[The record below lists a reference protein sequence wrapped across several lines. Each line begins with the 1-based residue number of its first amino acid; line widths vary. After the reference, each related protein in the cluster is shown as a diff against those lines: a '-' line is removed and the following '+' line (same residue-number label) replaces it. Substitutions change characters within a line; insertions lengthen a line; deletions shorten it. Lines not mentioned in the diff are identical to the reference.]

1 MESVGAKILNGA
13 TDASNDW
20 SALIAVVVAIWE
32 WIERFFAA
40 LWTGLGWPH
49 AVLIMFCTAIFYF
62 KAEIRAILPRIKK
75 VGADGFEIESPLPQ
89 IQQSTNGSELQ
100 NVLAGDFPHAL
111 GIVLD
116 VVKKQIEGKD
126 PGEVQQFL
134 IRDNAGWRVLCYFE
148 NIYAYIF
155 GGQIQL
161 LQLLNQLGAT
171 GLSMAEVSREWAAY
185 KDRFKPN
192 LDEWDM
198 DGFLAF
204 LVAKDLIVK
213 ADDSIR
219 ITPTG
224 NEFLTWMTKFG
235 RSTARPW

>member
-1 MESVGAKILNGA
+1 MNSA
-13 TDASNDW
+13 TDSGNDW
-20 SALIAVVVAIWE
+20 SGFIAGLAETWE
-32 WIERFFAA
+32 WFERLFAA
-40 LWTGLGWPH
+40 LWSGLGWPH
-49 AVLIMFCTAIFYF
+49 AVLIMFCIAVGFF
-62 KAEIRAILPRIKK
+62 KTEIRSILPRIKK
-75 VGADGFEIESPLPQ
+75 VGADGFELESPLPQ
-89 IQQSTNGSELQ
+89 VQQSTNDSEIQ
-100 NVLAGDFPHAL
+100 NVPTGDFPHSF
-111 GIVLD
+111 GIVLEL
-116 VVKKQIEGKD
+116 VKKQIEGKE

-148 NIYAYIF
+148 NIYSSIF

-161 LQLLNQLGAT
+161 LQLLNQLAVT
-171 GLSMAEVSREWAAY
+171 GLSMAEAGREWTAY

-204 LVAKDLIVK
+204 LFAKDLIVK
-213 ADDSIR
+213 TDDSLR

-224 NEFLTWMTKFG
+224 NEFLTWMTKYG

>member
-1 MESVGAKILNGA
+1 MNGA
-13 TDASNDW
+13 TDASHDW
-20 SALIAVVVAIWE
+20 SWLVTAIVATWE
-32 WIERFFAA
+32 WFERFLAA
-40 LWTGLGWPH
+40 LWSGLGWPH
-49 AVLIMFCTAIFYF
+49 AVLIMFCTAMFYF
-62 KAEIRAILPRIKK
+62 KAEIRSILPRIKK

-89 IQQSTNGSELQ
+89 IQQSMASSEPQ
-100 NVLAGDFPHAL
+100 NLPAADFPHSL

-116 VVKKQIEGKD
+116 LVKKQLYGKD
-126 PGEVQQFL
+126 PGDVQQFL

-161 LQLLNQLGAT
+161 LQLLNQLGVT
-171 GLSMAEVSREWAAY
+171 GLSMADAGREWDAY

-192 LDEWDM
+192 LDEWDL

-204 LVAKDLIVK
+204 LVAKELIVK
-213 ADDSIR
+213 IDDSLR

-224 NEFLTWMTKFG
+224 NEFLTWMTKYG
-235 RSTARPW
+235 RSTSRPW